1 MIMYVRVLFNSA
13 ALLEEHSVG
22 WGLSFLIDNKILFDT
37 GEKGDLLI
45 NNINKL
51 QVELSLIEA
60 VVFSHDHWDHTG
72 GLEEI
77 LTKNPN
83 INVYTCPGFG
93 KDFKQRVAAFPVKL
107 IEAAHFT
114 QVSPGIYST
123 GEILGIYKGNNIS
136 EQALIIK
143 TEKGFSV
150 ITGCAH
156 PGIIK
161 ILEKIRASL
170 TIEKFYAVFGG
181 FHLKDNSIN
190 EINQIVDK
198 FISLKVQK
206 VGATHCSGTNAE
218 ECFREA
224 YKEKFLSMNVG
235 DTIRI

>member
-1 MIMYVRVLFNSA
+1 MEIRVLFNSTG
-13 ALLEEHSVG
+13 LLDDLSVG

-51 QVELSLIEA
+51 KVDLSLIES
-60 VVFSHDHWDHTG
+60 VVVSHDHWDHTG

-77 LTKNPN
+77 LTKKPN
-83 INVYTCPGFG
+83 TSVYACPGFG
-93 KDFKQRVAAFPVKL
+93 VDFKQRIEAFSVKL
-107 IEAAHFT
+107 IQTPYFT
-114 QVSPGIYST
+114 KVSHRVYST
-123 GEILGIYKGNNIS
+123 GEILGTYKGNNIS

-170 TIEKFYAVFGG
+170 SIEKFYAVFGG
-181 FHLKDNSIN
+181 FHLKDHSNSEINSI
-190 EINQIVDK
+190 IDK
-198 FISLKVQK
+198 FIALKVQK
-206 VGATHCSGTNAE
+206 VGATHCSGIKAE
-218 ECFREA
+218 ESFRER
-224 YKEKFLSMNVG
+224 YKDNFLSMNVG
-235 DTIRI
+235 DRIMV